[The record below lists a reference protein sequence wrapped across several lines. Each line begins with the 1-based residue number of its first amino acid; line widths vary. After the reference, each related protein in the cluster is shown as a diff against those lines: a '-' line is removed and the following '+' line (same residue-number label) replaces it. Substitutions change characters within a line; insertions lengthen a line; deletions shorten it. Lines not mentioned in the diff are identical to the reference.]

1 MLWLG
6 GMFTR
11 EGAGVTPLR
20 LQTDTGSRPAG
31 LHATAVV

>member
-20 LQTDTGSRPAG
+20 LQTCAERDADGQCLRRD
-31 LHATAVV
+31 